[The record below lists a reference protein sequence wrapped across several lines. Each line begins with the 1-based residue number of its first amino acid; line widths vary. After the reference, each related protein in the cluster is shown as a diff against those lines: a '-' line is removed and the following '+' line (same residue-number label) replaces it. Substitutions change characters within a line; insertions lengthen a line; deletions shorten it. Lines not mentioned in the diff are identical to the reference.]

1 MLLELRNLGY
11 TINQGALNRYKNSC
25 KLLFTEPFQKGY
37 KLYSLK
43 KLSLVNY

>member
-25 KLLFTEPFQKGY
+25 KLLFTETFQKGY
-37 KLYSLK
+37 KLSLK
-43 KLSLVNY
+43 EPSLVNY